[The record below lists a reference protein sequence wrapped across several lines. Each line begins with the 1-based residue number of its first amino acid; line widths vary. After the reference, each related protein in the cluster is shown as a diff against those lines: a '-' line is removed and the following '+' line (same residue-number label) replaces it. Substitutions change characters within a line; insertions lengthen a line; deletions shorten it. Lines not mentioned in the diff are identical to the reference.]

1 MQVCD
6 SSRWLK
12 RWSAG
17 RYFVKPITNI
27 ANSFQVAKSVH
38 AAGSAFVSVTMFY
51 KKR

>member
-1 MQVCD
+1 MEVCN

-17 RYFVKPITNI
+17 QYSVRLITSI
-27 ANSFQVAKSVH
+27 ANLFQVAKSVY
-38 AAGSAFVSVTMFY
+38 AAASAFVSVTMFY